1 MNYDSSA
8 WAPSKYRWRTEQ
20 KQDYKEAEKVWM
32 QKSRARAQ
40 NAEARDDAVQMG
52 FSRARCHF

>member
-1 MNYDSSA
+1 MNSDSSA
-8 WAPSKYRWRTEQ
+8 WVPSQSRWRTER

-32 QKSRARAQ
+32 QKSRARDQ
-40 NAEARDDAVQMG
+40 NAEACDDAVQMG

>member
-1 MNYDSSA
+1 MNSDSSA
-8 WAPSKYRWRTEQ
+8 WAPSQSRWRTER

-40 NAEARDDAVQMG
+40 NAEACDGTVEMG
-52 FSRARCHF
+52 LSRARCHF